1 MDVLVKSAQQDD
13 VSALSKLICYP
24 FDSGIHISAISS
36 ELFESLDWQ
45 LKSNPTILGMC
56 CFYGSVRCVNMLIAM
71 GADVNEGD
79 DNGRLPIHFAAIS
92 GNVNVFMIL
101 IQKKVDLEAMD
112 LAGVF

>member
-1 MDVLVKSAQQDD
+1 MKAAQRDD
-13 VSALSKLICYP
+13 VSTLSKLILYP
-24 FDSGIHISAISS
+24 FDVSIHVTAISS

-45 LKSNPTILGMC
+45 LKSNPTILGIC
-56 CFYGSVRCVNMLIAM
+56 CFYGSIRCVNALISM

-79 DNGRLPIHFAAIS
+79 DNGRQPIHFAAIS

-101 IQKKVDLEAMD
+101 IQSKVSLEATD

>member
-1 MDVLVKSAQQDD
+1 MDELVKSAQRDD
-13 VSALSKLICYP
+13 VSALAKLVCYP
-24 FDSGIHISAISS
+24 FDANIHVSAISS

-45 LKSNPTILGMC
+45 LKSNPTILGIC
-56 CFYGSVRCVNMLIAM
+56 CFYGSVRCVNMLLAM

-92 GNVNVFMIL
+92 GNVNVFMLL
-101 IQKKVDLEAMD
+101 IERRVSLETMD